1 MELTLDRL
9 TREFGPKIA
18 VDRVSATLAPG
29 VYGLLGANG
38 AGKTTLMRMVCGVLR
53 PTSGEVCYDG
63 VPISRMGDA
72 YRALL
77 GYLPQDFGYY
87 PEFTALDFMEYMATL
102 KGLGRRDAHD
112 RSLALLE
119 RVGLAGEERRRIRTF
134 SGGMRQRLGIAQA
147 VLNDPEVLVLDE
159 PTAGLDP
166 KERVRFRNLISGFSQ
181 DKIVVLSTHIVSDV
195 EHIADE
201 ILVMRAGSVV
211 LSGPPSELVA
221 AAEGKVWEATVPAAQ
236 AEQLEATLTVGNVR
250 HLEGGCAL
258 VRYVADEP
266 RVPGSAPAAPTLED
280 LYLYVFRDGAS
291 AAHGTRSRRDAMP
304 RLILFELKKMLSRR
318 VALAANIGIA
328 VFFVAIMALNVV
340 QTKTANPQGEIV
352 SGTEAIAQM
361 RADAEEYAGPVTA
374 ERAAADIAAYQ
385 ETLFERIDRG
395 AVTQMTGAA
404 VYDLMFQ
411 SFSDEEVY
419 ELYNSYWSWLLRPW
433 RIAGE
438 EPAQTAARVTPEMA
452 ADWYGAVAG
461 LTQEALDDGQGGM
474 WEYSEAEREY
484 WTEKQASVPGPI
496 EYGYTGGWDN
506 IVNCA
511 AFLIFA
517 ILAVCVTL
525 APTFS
530 FEYQSGADAVVLAT
544 RRGRSSLVVA
554 KVVAALAYTT
564 AYFAFCAA
572 VVVGV
577 SLAFYGADGFGLSV
591 QSMALSSPYP
601 LTAGQA
607 ALISVGLMYAAC
619 LGFACFTLA
628 ASSRTRSTL
637 SVFLVDVVLVLL
649 TGLIPSGGVGVL
661 ERILALF
668 PMNFANFSMLFSAL
682 DSYPL
687 GPIALDLIGM
697 VLLVYVVLALVATPV
712 AAVSFRRRQVA

>member
-1 MELTLDRL
+1 
-9 TREFGPKIA
+9 
-18 VDRVSATLAPG
+18 
-29 VYGLLGANG
+29 
-38 AGKTTLMRMVCGVLR
+38 
-53 PTSGEVCYDG
+53 
-63 VPISRMGDA
+63 
-72 YRALL
+72 
-77 GYLPQDFGYY
+77 
-87 PEFTALDFMEYMATL
+87 
-102 KGLGRRDAHD
+102 
-112 RSLALLE
+112 
-119 RVGLAGEERRRIRTF
+119 
-134 SGGMRQRLGIAQA
+134 
-147 VLNDPEVLVLDE
+147 
-159 PTAGLDP
+159 
-166 KERVRFRNLISGFSQ
+166 
-181 DKIVVLSTHIVSDV
+181 
-195 EHIADE
+195 
-201 ILVMRAGSVV
+201 
-211 LSGPPSELVA
+211 
-221 AAEGKVWEATVPAAQ
+221 
-236 AEQLEATLTVGNVR
+236 
-250 HLEGGCAL
+250 
-258 VRYVADEP
+258 
-266 RVPGSAPAAPTLED
+266 
-280 LYLYVFRDGAS
+280 
-291 AAHGTRSRRDAMP
+291 MP

-340 QTKTANPQGEIV
+340 QTKTANVQGEIV
-352 SGTEAIAQM
+352 AGTEAIAQM
-361 RADAEEYAGPVTA
+361 RADAEEHAGPVTA

-395 AVTQMTGAA
+395 AVIQMTGAA

-484 WTEKQASVPGPI
+484 WTEKQASVSGPI

-544 RRGRSSLVVA
+544 RHGRSSLVVA

-577 SLAFYGADGFGLSV
+577 SLAFYGADGFGLSI

-619 LGFACFTLA
+619 LGLACLTLA

-687 GPIALDLIGM
+687 GPIAFDLVGM